1 MKYKGI
7 ELTPITEVQ
16 AFEEPRE
23 MLVWD
28 GISKEPLSLNIVA
41 IVNINNTVMALTNT
55 FQYFE
60 YCAEIPQSTTRER
73 TVSEKL
79 QYLKKKES
87 ELGDGEF
94 IMARHCEHEE
104 GYYCL
109 NKEIYIDF
117 LAHNKYT
124 FAILKSD
131 DSIEEFEIPEIEE
144 EL

>member
-28 GISKEPLSLNIVA
+28 EIDKEPKVKDVVA
-41 IVNINNTVMALTNT
+41 IVNRYHESNVITIHNNL
-55 FQYFE
+55 FK
-60 YCAEIPQSTTRER
+60 YCAEIPQTKTRER

-124 FAILKSD
+124 FAILKDD
-131 DSIEEFEIPEIEE
+131 DSIEEFEISEIEV
-144 EL
+144 